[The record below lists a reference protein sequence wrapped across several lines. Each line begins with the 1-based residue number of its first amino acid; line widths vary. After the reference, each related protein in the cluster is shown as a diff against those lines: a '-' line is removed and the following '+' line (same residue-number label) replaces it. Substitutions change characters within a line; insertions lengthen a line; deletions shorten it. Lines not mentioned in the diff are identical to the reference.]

1 MSASESNAVSW
12 PSHLF
17 AGLID
22 AVAFW
27 TVPAL
32 AVTLGAERNG
42 PGAMLLAGT
51 SWVVLLLIFWAMH
64 AKGQTP
70 GSAVSGFRFLTWK
83 NQLPGLKYGLALVL
97 ARVVAPPL
105 WVAVAIIASDP
116 GNGPLPGLEGFPIV
130 GERTGRRRFLE
141 AADDYWERWS

>member
-1 MSASESNAVSW
+1 MPASESNYVSW

-27 TVPAL
+27 TLPVL
-32 AVTLGAERNG
+32 AVTLGADRNG
-42 PGAMLLAGT
+42 QGAMLLPAAA
-51 SWVVLLLIFWAMH
+51 WVVLLLIFWAMH
-64 AKGQTP
+64 AKGHTP

-83 NQLPGLKYGLALVL
+83 NRLPGAKYGLALVL
-97 ARVVAPPL
+97 VRVVAPPL
-105 WVAVAIIASDP
+105 WVAVAVIVSVP
-116 GNGPLPGLEGFPIV
+116 GGGPLPGLEGFPMI